1 MSDAIEI
8 KQISGACGA
17 EISGVDLSK
26 PLGNEKLAAVHQ
38 ALLDH

>member
-1 MSDAIEI
+1 MSVANEF
-8 KQISGACGA
+8 KQISGVCAA

>member
-1 MSDAIEI
+1 MSDAIEL
-8 KQISGACGA
+8 KQISGVCAA

-26 PLGNEKLAAVHQ
+26 PLGNEKLAALHQ

>member
-1 MSDAIEI
+1 MSDAIDL
-8 KQISGACGA
+8 KQILGVCAA